1 MEKGE
6 RLKMKDNNTT
16 YLIRNIPRKTW
27 NKVKVKGIEKGFK
40 LNDLMLNLVN
50 KFSKGKINI
59 DE

>member
-1 MEKGE
+1 
-6 RLKMKDNNTT
+6 MKDNNTT

-27 NKVKVKGIEKGFK
+27 NKVKVKGIEKGLK

-50 KFSKGKINI
+50 KFSKGKISI